1 MHNYVAHYSNGTSFD
16 KAFLTYYCHD
26 NVYGNVTEGLRRWIA
41 NPFLF
46 ERESSNLSVVG
57 NVCSFDKIGV

>member
-1 MHNYVAHYSNGTSFD
+1 MHDYAAHYSNGTSFD
-16 KAFLTYYCHD
+16 KAFLTCYCHD
-26 NVYGNVTEGLRRWIA
+26 NDYDNVTEWLRRWIA

-57 NVCSFDKIGV
+57 NVCSFDKIGM